1 MMGNNGCLPGLSL
14 DGHLPRPISLTRL
27 EASHNALRPAL
38 VVDVGVA
45 STTSYNGSDD
55 VTLKCIS
62 R

>member
-1 MMGNNGCLPGLSL
+1 MSL

-45 STTSYNGSDD
+45 STTSYNGNDD
-55 VTLKCIS
+55 VTLECIS